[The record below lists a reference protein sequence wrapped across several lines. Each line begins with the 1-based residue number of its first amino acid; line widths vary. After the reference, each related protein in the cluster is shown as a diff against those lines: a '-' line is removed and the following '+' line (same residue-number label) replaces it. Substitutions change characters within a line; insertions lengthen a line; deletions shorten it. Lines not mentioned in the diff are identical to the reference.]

1 MDAQPHEEDE
11 AEALR
16 ARLTALTGSD
26 PLEALAM
33 SARVEALARVAAAET
48 AVAACRQGASWSD
61 VGDAFGISKQA
72 AHHRFARYVRT
83 GGQAPVSRT
92 HWGSM
97 TRRLR

>member
-1 MDAQPHEEDE
+1 MDAQPLAEDE

-16 ARLTALTGSD
+16 ARLTALTGSG
-26 PLEALAM
+26 PLGALAM
-33 SARVEALARVAAAET
+33 SARVEALARAAAEA
-48 AVAACRQGASWSD
+48 AVVACRQRASWSD
-61 VGDAFGISKQA
+61 VGDAFGVSKQA